1 MADFA
6 EEGGAELSK
15 NAAKKAAKAAEAAKA
30 KAEKEAA
37 KAAAAAAAPP
47 KTAKLGEEVEE
58 LDPTKYFENRLT
70 QIAAYEVRGR
80 SLANSI
86 SIAHLLLLTR
96 SNPPPTHPTLNGNQT
111 TQIQTD
117 ERGQCLHS

>member
-70 QIAAYEVRGR
+70 QIAAYEVRSR

-86 SIAHLLLLTR
+86 SIA
-96 SNPPPTHPTLNGNQT
+96 PPSFTHP
-111 TQIQTD
+111 IQSTS
-117 ERGQCLHS
+117 HSPYP

>member
-1 MADFA
+1 MSRWNICAGSGHISFPHPKPSYPSNAPIRRWVSDTEETMADFV
-6 EEGGAELSK
+6 EEGGAGELSK

-58 LDPTKYFENRLT
+58 LDPTKYYENRLT
-70 QIAAYEVRGR
+70 QIAAYEVRAVAA
-80 SLANSI
+80 L
-86 SIAHLLLLTR
+86 
-96 SNPPPTHPTLNGNQT
+96 QF
-111 TQIQTD
+111 Q
-117 ERGQCLHS
+117 